1 MQTSFSK
8 AQADHKQLLFNVKST
23 VEHLL
28 LNNKT
33 TSTKLDGLSIMQ
45 NADEV
50 ALLHS
55 AVEQIFVHGIRL
67 FKSDVIKPN
76 LIFICLVDKNS
87 FDFSYHPTCGPLL
100 KDLTG

>member
-8 AQADHKQLLFNVKST
+8 AQAEHKQLLFNVKTT

-33 TSTKLDGLSIMQ
+33 TSTRLDDVSFMH

-50 ALLHS
+50 SLLHS
-55 AVEQIFVHGIRL
+55 AVEQIFIHGIRL
-67 FKSDVIKPN
+67 FKADVSCFVIRN
-76 LIFICLVDKNS
+76 YFGHIIHFN
-87 FDFSYHPTCGPLL
+87 TNR
-100 KDLTG
+100 